1 MQGKVRG
8 DGWVWVIWGRSVA
21 GLGPFELQT
30 GRTSSPNDPARQGLD
45 NLKLQPLSP
54 AFGVDSFKTGIS
66 GPGRA
71 PGGQGPETPDL
82 N

>member
-1 MQGKVRG
+1 MQGKFRG
-8 DGWVWVIWGRSVA
+8 DGCVWVIWGRSVA
-21 GLGPFELQT
+21 GLGPFELQPV
-30 GRTSSPNDPARQGLD
+30 PNRPKRPRQDFD
-45 NLKLQPLSP
+45 NLNLQPLNP
-54 AFGVDSFKTGIS
+54 AVGVDLFKSGVS